1 MSLPNPA
8 RLVEGVH
15 TRWSLGARL
24 ALISGLFCAPVAL
37 LLVLF
42 IQASDAQ
49 MDFSGKELA
58 GSRYLDA
65 VWPAMMAGGTAP
77 KADGR
82 FNEGEAL
89 TAFAAADNAAARAAT
104 GADLIGAVADGSNLT
119 LDPDLDSFYVMDA
132 VTVRL
137 PALHKAASELSAAL
151 AAGDH
156 DRIVV
161 AAEHLSMA
169 ADQARNS
176 LQAGMKNNAAGLT
189 RKALD
194 DHAQALA
201 AAAQAVLAASHARL
215 AGTAGADPQIQ
226 PLDGQVDATWRAANA
241 ELARLLSVR
250 IAGFRHALAL
260 QLSLTAAALALA
272 GGLAFAVAR
281 GLSRRLGA
289 LVGAM
294 GRLSDGDTEV
304 AIPCAAD
311 RNETGRIAAALA
323 VFREGIV
330 ERNRLQ
336 AEADVVHEDNAR
348 RLAETE
354 AAFTAAGRAQAT
366 VVELLRH
373 GLSALARGDLTARIE
388 AEVADEHRQL
398 KADFNAAAG
407 GLQEA
412 LQRITDKASG
422 VRINAG
428 EIAQASMALSQRT
441 ERQAASLEET
451 ASALDEIAATSGRSA
466 ASAQEVS
473 GIVGAARGEAEA
485 GREVMIKAREA
496 MEQIESSSGQIARI
510 IGSIDEIAFQ
520 TNLLAL
526 NAGVEAARAGDS
538 GKGFAVVAAEVRAL
552 AATTAEAA
560 KEIKALIQASSAQ
573 VSGGAKLVGETG
585 EALERIVARVAQ
597 MEDLLSEIATSAREQ
612 AAAVGGVNSAVGG
625 MDQVTQQN
633 AAMVEESSAAAQAL
647 RDDMD
652 ELMGLVGRFR
662 TYEDTRSARAA

>member
-1 MSLPNPA
+1 MSSLNPG
-8 RLVEGVH
+8 RLLDGVH

-37 LLVLF
+37 LLYLF
-42 IQASDAQ
+42 IQASAAQ

-65 VWPAMMAGGTAP
+65 VWPAMVAGSPAP

-82 FNEGEAL
+82 FNENDAL
-89 TAFAAADNAAARAAT
+89 TAFAAADSALARAGA

-137 PALHKAASELSAAL
+137 PAVHKAATELAAAL

-169 ADQARNS
+169 ADQAHNS

-189 RKALD
+189 RQALD
-194 DHAQALA
+194 AHAQALG
-201 AAAQAVLAASHARL
+201 AAAQAVLADSHARI
-215 AGTAGADPQIQ
+215 AGTPGAQ
-226 PLDGQVDATWRAANA
+226 PRTEALETEVDTTWRVANV

-250 IAGFRHALAL
+250 IAGFRHSLVLQLAL
-260 QLSLTAAALALA
+260 TALALALA

-281 GLSRRLGA
+281 GLSGRLSA
-289 LVGAM
+289 LVAAM
-294 GRLSDGDTEV
+294 GRLSAGDTEV

-330 ERNRLQ
+330 ARNRLQ

-348 RLAETE
+348 RLSETE
-354 AAFTAAGRAQAT
+354 AAFTAAGRAQT
-366 VVELLRH
+366 EVVELLSH
-373 GLSALARGDLTARIE
+373 GLSALAGGDLTARIE
-388 AEVADEHRQL
+388 APVADEYRQL

-412 LQRITDKASG
+412 LQLITDKAAG

-428 EIAQASMALSQRT
+428 DIAQASRALSQRT
-441 ERQAASLEET
+441 ERQASSLEET
-451 ASALDEIAATSGRSA
+451 AAALDEIAATSGRSA
-466 ASAQEVS
+466 ASAQEAS
-473 GIVGAARGEAEA
+473 SIVGAARTEAEA
-485 GREVMIKAREA
+485 GREVMLKAREA
-496 MEQIESSSGQIARI
+496 MVQIESSSGQIARI
-510 IGSIDEIAFQ
+510 IGAIDEIAFQ

-560 KEIKALIQASSAQ
+560 KEIKGLIQASSSQ

-597 MEDLLSEIATSAREQ
+597 MEDLLSEIATSAQEQ
-612 AAAVGGVNSAVGG
+612 AAAVGGVNGAVGG

-633 AAMVEESSAAAQAL
+633 AAMVQESTAAAQAL

-652 ELMGLVGRFR
+652 ELMDLVGRFH
-662 TYEDTRSARAA
+662 THADHRAMQAA